1 MLNLALERPFCAKSP
16 TQTWLNTSNKS
27 NQKSHASSCCII
39 SIYFSC
45 RSYQLWGSA
54 SDLFPHACHECEAAK
69 PGETAE
75 GKRAGHGTKHVLHV
89 GALTP
94 QFRQMAGINNSMDIG
109 YQRLTPLDVKS
120 HVLLCLCPAFGLPNF
135 SADLHSQNT
144 LDMLRS
150 FRNFRTSTKCTSNW
164 TSRSW
169 RCRLAR
175 FCFCSWTTALAN
187 HQVARAT
194 DLRNWRNW
202 ATRVLESSDV

>member
-109 YQRLTPLDVKS
+109 YQRLTPLDVKG

-150 FRNFRTSTKCTSNW
+150 FRNQDLDKMHLKLNLTFVALQTCSILFLLLNHCLSQPSSCKRYRFEELTELSN
-164 TSRSW
+164 
-169 RCRLAR
+169 
-175 FCFCSWTTALAN
+175 
-187 HQVARAT
+187 
-194 DLRNWRNW
+194 
-202 ATRVLESSDV
+202 